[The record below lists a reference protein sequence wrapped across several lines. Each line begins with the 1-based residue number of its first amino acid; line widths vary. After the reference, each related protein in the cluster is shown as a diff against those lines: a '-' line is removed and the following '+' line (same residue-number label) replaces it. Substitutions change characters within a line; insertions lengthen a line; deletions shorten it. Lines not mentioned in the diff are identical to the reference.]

1 MSFEKDLEKLEKL
14 VNKLESETL
23 SIDESLKLYNEA
35 ITAGKNC
42 IASLGASRGKLE
54 LLNKDLS
61 RIDLDGEADSDT
73 DED

>member
-42 IASLGASRGKLE
+42 IVSLRASRGKLE

>member
-42 IASLGASRGKLE
+42 IASLRASRGKLE